1 MLNHLMFALLPVIF
15 TFALGYFAAAKGSFD
30 DRDSR
35 KLVSLV
41 MNVMLPMSVFAGIW
55 GTPRKIIIQD
65 IPLAGWLIIGMVGS
79 YFSLLLI
86 HRFIMKTPISVSL
99 LRAMS
104 VAMPSVPFIGSAIL
118 PPVFGASLSAITIG
132 VCSLVINVIMLPV
145 AYALLDGE
153 KSANG
158 NRLLTTLRKP
168 LVASALGGFA
178 LALLGWQMPANFA
191 GTFELLGK
199 GAGGLAIFATGVVL
213 FTKKISVSKTIFAT
227 VTSKNIIFPLVVWG
241 LMLLFNLPSEIR
253 RVVVVTLAIPTAV
266 MPTSLGI
273 QFNVNPAELAST
285 QFWSTVVSAV
295 SLAIFLMALS

>member
-158 NRLLTTLRKP
+158 NRVLTTLRKP

>member
-86 HRFIMKTPISVSL
+86 HRFVMKTPISISL

-158 NRLLTTLRKP
+158 NRLLTTLCKP